1 MTTCVLQTKLT
12 NLPPKPKSST
22 SLYGIQFTFPYV
34 QNVAVYGFYCCCSAF
49 VWGVWVNVCV
59 QSLFLVFIH
68 GADCFHCCCCFHFFL
83 LLRCAGFLF
92 IIVVWLAAEHIK
104 HNVCVMTRKFYLV
117 WLLSDKC
124 SLRFCLRL
132 GPLALPILS
141 TALFLPLSSGFFL
154 SRSSHP
160 YCVNSYTLFIVL
172 FSIVVCIV
180 IFGLLVDNLH
190 LLRFFFTQRAL
201 ATFCPDKLWL
211 FGRLFPIRVWLRMRV
226 SLVGKFICIYLIIVH
241 YMWLFVNFPFL
252 LLASRTKF
260 ALTVSNAACMRV
272 K

>member
-1 MTTCVLQTKLT
+1 MCIANKTD
-12 NLPPKPKSST
+12 KSST
-22 SLYGIQFTFPYV
+22 ETEVKYKSIWHTIHVSICTECSCVRILLLLQCICVGRVGECMCSITVSGFHTWSRLFSLLLLLP
-34 QNVAVYGFYCCCSAF
+34 
-49 VWGVWVNVCV
+49 
-59 QSLFLVFIH
+59 
-68 GADCFHCCCCFHFFL
+68 FFL